1 MRLVPG
7 WVWAV
12 GVAVTVTAAGPAKAG
27 IWVSLAAG
35 LPGASAPSAE
45 ADLWFDSPHAPPF
58 VAVTAVPGTLEA
70 GTAGGTVSFGGLAT
84 PLLLNL
90 GDGSAYIA
98 GGAPATEAQKGRGAK
113 GGSAGGRASGAP
125 QVNAEIP
132 GTAALLGITL
142 ADPDATGA
150 RDLTA
155 TFTNQA
161 GAVIGSGTIIVPE
174 GAYYVINLG
183 PDAAPPPTE
192 PVPTP
197 PTPTEPTPPEPTPT
211 EPTPTEPVPT
221 EPTPPVPTPPVPT
234 PPVDSPDP
242 VATPEPSTLALVA
255 VGGLVAGGARRL
267 RARKSA

>member
-1 MRLVPG
+1 MRRVPG

-12 GVAVTVTAAGPAKAG
+12 GVAVAVTAAGPARAG

-58 VAVTAVPGTLEA
+58 VAVTSVPGTLEA

-98 GGAPATEAQKGRGAK
+98 GGAPATEAQKSRGAK

-125 QVNAEIP
+125 QVSAEIP
-132 GTAALLGITL
+132 ETAALLGLTL

-183 PDAAPPPTE
+183 PDAAPPP
-192 PVPTP
+192 
-197 PTPTEPTPPEPTPT
+197 
-211 EPTPTEPVPT
+211 
-221 EPTPPVPTPPVPT
+221 PPVDPPGENPPPVDPPSENPPPVDPPVENPPPVPT
-234 PPVDSPDP
+234 PPVDNNPDP

-255 VGGLVAGGARRL
+255 IGGLAAGGARRL
-267 RARKSA
+267 RARKSS